1 MIICNSLEFGSIKRF
16 KILYGFF
23 LSLGVLEAI
32 QNKKSFLGNICEK
45 ERKAHFRNLTLFK

>member
-23 LSLGVLEAI
+23 LRLGVLEAT
-32 QNKKSFLGNICEK
+32 QNKKSFLGKYLC
-45 ERKAHFRNLTLFK
+45 ERKKSTFSELDSS